1 MEVSMQTHV
10 QLAGM
15 LGTTEL
21 FIILGIVILLFGGSK
36 LPVLGRSLGEGINN
50 FRRSFKGQDESE
62 IEVVEIADTTEESE
76 ASAKIEDQSSTDS
89 STKG

>member
-1 MEVSMQTHV
+1 MQTHV

-76 ASAKIEDQSSTDS
+76 ASAKIEDQSSNDS
-89 STKG
+89 STQG